1 MAKQRGKL
9 NGKPS
14 AGAGS
19 SEHPARTGQRTQ
31 PTSEAI
37 AALAFE
43 LWQARGCPEGSP
55 ETDWFQAERDL
66 KVETKA
72 RAASP
77 GTM

>member
-9 NGKPS
+9 NGKPN
-14 AGAGS
+14 AGAGIC
-19 SEHPARTGQRTQ
+19 EQPARTGQRTQ
-31 PTSEAI
+31 PSSEAI

-43 LWQARGCPEGSP
+43 LWQARGCPEGSAD
-55 ETDWFQAERDL
+55 TDWFQAERNL